1 MGKPLHD
8 DWPDA
13 KRLAD
18 RKMFNMPVHNKVPLQ
33 QVVPRASPEAI
44 SLMEWML

>member
-1 MGKPLHD
+1 MGKPNAD

-18 RKMFNMPVHNKVPLQ
+18 RKMIQLPDHKRVPLSNL
-33 QVVPRASPEAI
+33 VSRASPEAI
-44 SLMEWML
+44 